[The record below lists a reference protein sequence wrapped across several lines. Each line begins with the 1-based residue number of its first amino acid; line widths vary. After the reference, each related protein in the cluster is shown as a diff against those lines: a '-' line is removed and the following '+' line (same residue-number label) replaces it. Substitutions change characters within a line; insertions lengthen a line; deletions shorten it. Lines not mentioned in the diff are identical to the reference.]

1 MKNKFSLLK
10 GANAQSPVPQ
20 AWSPSPTGF
29 PRILNPIPQPCH
41 SLAPMAE
48 EMLDRVQRVGNSSI
62 WIVSIFTCALWC
74 GHRGFGLRPQFSLC
88 YAKLKMN

>member
-1 MKNKFSLLK
+1 MSKHEKMKNKFSLLK

-62 WIVSIFTCALWC
+62 
-74 GHRGFGLRPQFSLC
+74 
-88 YAKLKMN
+88 